1 MLVIYRAGATLNW
14 ENMEESKAIALCD
27 ELEKMVGY
35 GPGRNEAGLKRV
47 REIVREFEL
56 DDASTIYVW
65 EKARDVLGVFEIIWD
80 SVRKWKQY
88 ENDPEHFRA
97 HLALSIFKLRA
108 ATRPPM
114 SRAAT

>member
-1 MLVIYRAGATLNW
+1 M
-14 ENMEESKAIALCD
+14 
-27 ELEKMVGY
+27 
-35 GPGRNEAGLKRV
+35 
-47 REIVREFEL
+47 REFEL

-65 EKARDVLGVFEIIWD
+65 EKAREVLGVFEIIWD

-108 ATRPPM
+108 GNPTAHE
-114 SRAAT
+114 SRGDLERRR